1 MRWLK
6 SLHIE
11 VDDMVL
17 KELERMISQ
26 ENDHQEGLIGEERE
40 SDKL

>member
-1 MRWLK
+1 VRWLK

-17 KELERMISQ
+17 KELETGGGIISVTKPYFF
-26 ENDHQEGLIGEERE
+26 L
-40 SDKL
+40 S